1 MSDTA
6 RNIRLPDDPCG
17 KHFASAA
24 IVAGVWRESVAGEV
38 NTVSGEPA
46 FDRILGLPAPSAEEV
61 ARNKKVVA
69 RLADEVPD
77 TGSDRWASGWCRITI
92 NQCHCS
98 FRAALEFLREGGD
111 AADHKA
117 EMAGWLTE
125 WEPRIVRWATIMW
138 AGHAD
143 ALRRA
148 NAERPRGSRKIRE
161 LLTPEQALVEAL
173 LAGVNDLKDLVDH
186 PPLSLGEEVD
196 LAKRYPALLTPK
208 SSRKAERLHPGAV
221 EAERNFAFTGPRGLL
236 FRKSGLDEAQTI
248 AMIPCDWRQPQLGL
262 RRAGALCGCSK
273 DTVARR
279 LAEARRRCAAT
290 RLDPESAPTGT
301 PTTPRSISNSP
312 ASSLRV
318 GCSERPDRRPQAA
331 RRHEAIHTRRGHLE
345 EGRGQRRRP

>member
-125 WEPRIVRWATIMW
+125 WSRASCAGRRSCGRATPTLSG
-138 AGHAD
+138 ARTQSARGAP
-143 ALRRA
+143 
-148 NAERPRGSRKIRE
+148 ERS
-161 LLTPEQALVEAL
+161 A
-173 LAGVNDLKDLVDH
+173 
-186 PPLSLGEEVD
+186 S
-196 LAKRYPALLTPK
+196 
-208 SSRKAERLHPGAV
+208 SSRQ
-221 EAERNFAFTGPRGLL
+221 N
-236 FRKSGLDEAQTI
+236 
-248 AMIPCDWRQPQLGL
+248 
-262 RRAGALCGCSK
+262 
-273 DTVARR
+273 
-279 LAEARRRCAAT
+279 
-290 RLDPESAPTGT
+290 
-301 PTTPRSISNSP
+301 
-312 ASSLRV
+312 
-318 GCSERPDRRPQAA
+318 
-331 RRHEAIHTRRGHLE
+331 RHWWK
-345 EGRGQRRRP
+345 PF